1 MLFRSPRAW
10 PEALHPETARE
21 FNDESLPQRPL
32 LGALRRVPE
41 GPRCVPW
48 PVIRKRAERSNPM
61 YYLLHI
67 DIANVNVC
75 GMRIIE
81 MNANDASIGA
91 LSIAGG
97 ITLLARYHA

>member
-1 MLFRSPRAW
+1 
-10 PEALHPETARE
+10 
-21 FNDESLPQRPL
+21 
-32 LGALRRVPE
+32 
-41 GPRCVPW
+41 
-48 PVIRKRAERSNPM
+48 M